1 MKLNAK
7 TYVST
12 IVENLLPYTWEKVPV
27 GKIYRF
33 DMNTLPCTPNSI
45 EAFFADMKNYCPINE
60 YTDPTNR
67 SLLRLIAQYENV
79 DQSMITLTNSG
90 DEGIDI
96 LAKAFLNPGETVITT
111 PPTYEMFSIQC
122 TINRGIVQEIPL
134 NVKTFEVDANTIIST
149 SKNKRV
155 KLVFLVNPNNP
166 TGTIIRP
173 NVLERI
179 IKNTNCIVVVDEVY
193 REFYGK
199 SVVPLIAKY
208 QNLVVLRSFSKFAGI
223 AGARVGYL
231 VANATL
237 SQLFEAIKLPMGVSY
252 LSARLAQNVL
262 QNDKKWI
269 EKQVASIITERAKL
283 EKDISNIGYTV
294 VPSQANFILVQVG
307 SNAKKLCEALRRR
320 GIIVRDR
327 SQKQYL
333 EGYVRITVRSSKEN
347 RLLIQALK
355 EIL

>member
-12 IVENLLPYTWEKVPV
+12 VVENLLPYTWEEVPM
-27 GKIYRF
+27 GTSYRF
-33 DMNTLPCTPNSI
+33 DMNTLPCTPNSLGT
-45 EAFFADMKNYCPINE
+45 FLADMKNYCPINE
-60 YTDPTNR
+60 YTDPTNK
-67 SLLRLIAQYENV
+67 SLKRQIAQYENV

-96 LAKAFLNPGETVITT
+96 LAKAFINPGETFITT

-122 TINRGIVQEIPL
+122 TLNRGIVREIPL
-134 NVKTFEVDANTIIST
+134 CAETFAVEADRLIST
-149 SKNKRV
+149 SKKKNV
-155 KLVFLVNPNNP
+155 KLMFLVNPNNP
-166 TGTIIRP
+166 TGTIIP
-173 NVLERI
+173 PEDLEMI
-179 IKNTNCIVVVDEVY
+179 IQDSNCIVVVDEVY

-231 VANATL
+231 VADTSL
-237 SQLFEAIKLPMGVSY
+237 TQLFESIKLPMGVSY
-252 LSARLAQNVL
+252 FSSRLAQSVL

-283 EKDISNIGYTV
+283 EKDISAIGCTV
-294 VPSQANFILVQVG
+294 VPSQANFILVKFG
-307 SNAKKLCEALRRR
+307 SKANKICDALRRI

-327 SQKQYL
+327 SQKPYL
-333 EGYVRITVRSSKEN
+333 NGYVRITVRSPKEN